1 MLVAFSGQGG
11 ERTALRVLIDI
22 KHPAEAN
29 FFRPLLR
36 ALQARGDRVVV
47 TAHYKPEVARI
58 LGAMGIEHVV
68 LSHALP
74 THVGILAS
82 AFQRSLKMI
91 ALARRF
97 RPQIMLARVGAEIG
111 IAGRLLG
118 IPAISFDENEY
129 ARAQLLISTALAHR
143 VCTGMGYEKPLGPKQ
158 VRFRSLPQLVYTHP
172 AHFTPDPGALRAAG
186 VEPDEPYV
194 VLRLSEW
201 TALHDIGHRGMSDEQ
216 ALEVARALGPHARVV
231 ASRPAGLSP
240 ALAPYAHNVPADRNL
255 DLLAFARLYVGEGGS
270 MAAEAACLGTPSVW
284 VSTLRC
290 GYLSVLERPYG
301 LLEQV
306 RDPAQAGVRAE
317 RWLTDPALRERA
329 VRGHRRLLEDSED
342 GLAFML
348 GVVDRY
354 ARRR

>member
-1 MLVAFSGQGG
+1 VASSWGAGG
-11 ERTALRVLIDI
+11 PTALRVLIDI

-36 ALQARGDRVVV
+36 ALQARGDRVLV

-58 LGAMGIEHVV
+58 LDAMGVEHFV
-68 LSHALP
+68 LSRALP
-74 THVGILAS
+74 THAGILA
-82 AFQRSLKMI
+82 AALQRTVRMLR
-91 ALARRF
+91 LARRF

-111 IAGRLLG
+111 IVGRLLG
-118 IPAISFDENEY
+118 IPAVSFDENEY

-143 VCTGMGYEKPLGPKQ
+143 VCTGMGYERPLGPKQ
-158 VRFRSLPQLVYTHP
+158 VRFNAPPQLVYTHP
-172 AHFTPDPGALRAAG
+172 AQFTPDPEALRAAG
-186 VEPDEPYV
+186 VEPAEPYV

-216 ALEVARALGPHARVV
+216 ALTLARALGRHARVL

-240 ALAPYAHNVPADRNL
+240 VLAPYGHSVPADRNL

-270 MAAEAACLGTPSVW
+270 MAAEAACLGTPAVW

-290 GYLSVLERPYG
+290 GYLNALTRYG

-306 RDPAQAGVRAE
+306 SDLGRAQRRAE
-317 RWLTDPALRERA
+317 RWLSEPAMQERA
-329 VRGHRRLLEDSED
+329 ARAHRRLLTDSEN
-342 GLAFML
+342 GLEFML
-348 GVVDRY
+348 RVVDRY
-354 ARRR
+354 ALRH